1 MPGFL
6 TGVTPYAPSDA
17 ERYTRL
23 RWWPGLT
30 LGDLLDK
37 AADIY
42 PDREAF
48 VDGRTRLTFGQAR
61 EQCNRLALGLA
72 GLGVGPGD
80 RVLVQL
86 PNWNE
91 FVAAYFAL
99 QKIGAVAV
107 LLIDRYRQHE
117 INHLIELTGATG
129 WIVPEQM
136 EKVDYRPIIADVCKA
151 NPGLE
156 NVVLVRAGSG
166 AELPTLEQLIERHP
180 LTPEAL
186 RRLAALR
193 PDPTA
198 VAHMGPTGGTTGL
211 PKVVPRTH
219 NSLVCGV
226 EYAVRAWDYVADD
239 ICLLAG
245 PVGHDLTFSKGFL
258 GGVFTYARLVLLETA
273 EMGAVCRTIQEEKV
287 SAIVWVPTLANR
299 LVNYPQLAE
308 YDLSS
313 LKKMHSGGAASQPDM
328 IRRVAALGCT
338 YYNGYGGTEGQTTIS
353 RREDDFDTV
362 CGSVGKPTCPY
373 DSYRVVDPLG
383 MDVPAGTPG
392 ELVIKGPG
400 VFTGYL
406 GNPQENA
413 QAFTVDGYFR
423 TGDLAR
429 IDPRGYV
436 TLTGRAKEMINRG
449 GESISAAEVERLI
462 SDHPDV
468 VSVAVVP
475 MPDPDLGERV
485 CAYVQPVPDVTLT
498 FQDVI
503 AFLKQRKTAV
513 LHLPEHIEFV
523 AELPHTKTGKLDKAA
538 LGGDIRAKL
547 GVKG

>member
-1 MPGFL
+1 MTETLPGF
-6 TGVTPYAPSDA
+6 TPYHPADA
-17 ERYTRL
+17 ERYDRL

-42 PDREAF
+42 PEREAF
-48 VDGRTRLTFGQAR
+48 VDSRSRLTFGQAR
-61 EQCNRLALGLA
+61 EQSDRLALGLA
-72 GLGVGPGD
+72 ELGVRPGD

-91 FVAAYFAL
+91 FVAAYFAV

-107 LLIDRYRQHE
+107 LLIDRYLQHE
-117 INHLIELTGATG
+117 INHLIQLTGATA
-129 WIVPEQM
+129 WLVPEQLG
-136 EKVDYRPIIADVCKA
+136 KVDYRPIVADVCRD
-151 NPGLE
+151 NPQLRH
-156 NVVLVRAGSG
+156 VVLVRADGK
-166 AELPTLEQLIERHP
+166 AEHPTLEQLIERNP
-180 LTPEAL
+180 LTPE
-186 RRLAALR
+186 RRAELAALR
-193 PDPTA
+193 PDPMA

-226 EYAVRAWDYVADD
+226 EYAVRAWDYDANDS
-239 ICLLAG
+239 CLLAG

-258 GGVFTYARLVLLETA
+258 GGVFTYARLIFLETA

-299 LVNYPQLAE
+299 LVNYPQLTE
-308 YDLSS
+308 YDLGS
-313 LKKMHSGGAASQPDM
+313 LKKMHSGGAASLPDM
-328 IRRVAALGCT
+328 IRKVAALGCT
-338 YYNGYGGTEGQTTIS
+338 YYNGYGGTEGQTTIT
-353 RREDDFDTV
+353 RREDDFATV
-362 CGSVGKPTCPY
+362 CGSVGRPTCPY
-373 DSYRVVDPLG
+373 DSYRVLDPLG
-383 MDVPAGTPG
+383 RDVPAGTSG

-413 QAFTVDGYFR
+413 QAFTADGYFR

-429 IDPRGYV
+429 IDTRGCV

-462 SDHPDV
+462 SAHPDV
-468 VSVAVVP
+468 IAAAVVP

-485 CAYVQPVPDVTLT
+485 CAYVQSSPGVELT
-498 FQDVI
+498 FGDVI
-503 AFLKQRKTAV
+503 AFLKECKTAV
-513 LHLPEHIEFV
+513 LHFPERIEFV

-538 LGGDIRAKL
+538 LGEDIRGKL
-547 GVKG
+547 EA